1 LNFSRKENCSEHNLV
16 EVFPMNKILTASY
29 LVKDFRKELPMRYLT
44 GILVLTSIF
53 AVPKVSNAGGGDF
66 RVPTTAAAR
75 ELSNQLAFLQTAMA
89 AIPGGPQG
97 RGLWQ
102 QCDSVQGDLQFF
114 QQQLKSQVSQEELFL
129 NFDKMDAKLNQ
140 LMTDIK
146 GFEKWDDAMRMVGK
160 RVVAAG
166 HDLQFALSIGDGT
179 PARGGQATYRQT
191 LSLLARSETFANMV
205 RYVFNEQA
213 VLQQWNAELA
223 SLHQAIKD
231 FQGSQQ
237 NKAAA
242 ADVKTKFLATDQA
255 WEKLVVR
262 LKALPQGQYIL
273 LQSDGAQVDQVL
285 SRLAPLVGVKDRR
298 APLTD
303 PLAF

>member
-1 LNFSRKENCSEHNLV
+1 
-16 EVFPMNKILTASY
+16 
-29 LVKDFRKELPMRYLT
+29 MRYLT
-44 GILVLTSIF
+44 GILVVTSMVAI
-53 AVPKVSNAGGGDF
+53 ANVSNAGGGDF
-66 RVPTTAAAR
+66 RGPTTAAAR

-114 QQQLKSQVSQEELFL
+114 QQQLKSQVSREELYL

-140 LMTDIK
+140 LLTDIK

-160 RVVAAG
+160 RVVAAT
-166 HDLQFALSIGDGT
+166 HDLQFALSIGDST
-179 PARGGQATYRQT
+179 PARGSQATYRQT
-191 LSLLARSETFANMV
+191 LSLLARSETFTNMV

-213 VLQQWNAELA
+213 VLQQWNADLA
-223 SLHQAIKD
+223 SLRQAIKD

-237 NKAAA
+237 NKATP
-242 ADVKTKFLATDQA
+242 ADVKAKFLATDQA
-255 WEKLVVR
+255 WEKLVAR
-262 LKALPQGQYIL
+262 LKALPQGQSIL
-273 LQSDGAQVDQVL
+273 LRSDGAQVDQVL
-285 SRLAPLVGVKDRR
+285 ARLAGLLGIKGRR
-298 APLTD
+298 ATLLD

>member
-1 LNFSRKENCSEHNLV
+1 
-16 EVFPMNKILTASY
+16 
-29 LVKDFRKELPMRYLT
+29 MRYLD
-44 GILVLTSIF
+44 GILVLTSLV
-53 AVPKVSNAGGGDF
+53 AGPNVSRGGDDF
-66 RVPTTAAAR
+66 RAPTTGAAR
-75 ELSNQLAFLQTAMA
+75 ELSKQLSFLQTAMA

-114 QQQLKSQVSQEELFL
+114 QEQIKSQVSREQLYL

-140 LMTDIK
+140 LMSDIK

-179 PARGGQATYRQT
+179 PVRGSQATYRQT
-191 LSLLARSETFANMV
+191 LALLTRTETFTNMV
-205 RYVFNEQA
+205 RYVFDEQA
-213 VLQQWNAELA
+213 VLQQWNTDLA

-237 NKAAA
+237 NKATA
-242 ADVKTKFLATDQA
+242 ADVKAKFRAADQV
-255 WEKLVVR
+255 WEKVVVR
-262 LKALPQGQYIL
+262 LKALPQGQSIL
-273 LQSDGAQVDQVL
+273 LQSDGAQVDQVFA
-285 SRLAPLVGVKDRR
+285 RLAGLLGIKGRR
-298 APLTD
+298 ATLPD

>member
-1 LNFSRKENCSEHNLV
+1 
-16 EVFPMNKILTASY
+16 
-29 LVKDFRKELPMRYLT
+29 
-44 GILVLTSIF
+44 
-53 AVPKVSNAGGGDF
+53 
-66 RVPTTAAAR
+66 
-75 ELSNQLAFLQTAMA
+75 
-89 AIPGGPQG
+89 
-97 RGLWQ
+97 
-102 QCDSVQGDLQFF
+102 LQFF